1 MDKNNE
7 YRLTIRIEKEL
18 RDKFQTICKEN
29 GLMGSRV
36 IRNFVIKFVEKHE
49 QMKDN

>member
-7 YRLTIRIEKEL
+7 YRLTIRIEKDL
-18 RDKFQTICKEN
+18 RDKFQAICKER

-36 IRNFVIKFVEKHE
+36 IRNFVEKFVEEHE
-49 QMKDN
+49 SKDK